1 MKRVAFSIF
10 LLMLALLVGQTAFAG
25 GGDTEP
31 AVDIRIGITP
41 TQGDPGTDITVTG
54 TGADPARTVFVTLS
68 PQADSAEGA
77 LATVEV
83 QPESDGSFS
92 ATLTV
97 PDDTP
102 DGRYAV
108 RAEQFA
114 DSGNPLQYY
123 WNAFIVGAGGE
134 GPLLPVTGT
143 FPGTPLTITAGIALF
158 LLAAMLLRGLYGA
171 AVKK

>member
-1 MKRVAFSIF
+1 MKRVAFSII
-10 LLMLALLVGQTAFAG
+10 LLALVLLLGGTVYAG
-25 GGDTEP
+25 EGDTGA
-31 AVDIRIGITP
+31 AVSIRISITP
-41 TQGDPGTDITVTG
+41 VQGDPGAEITVTG
-54 TGADPARTVFVTLS
+54 TGADPTLAVFVTLS

-77 LATVEV
+77 LVTVEV
-83 QPESDGSFS
+83 NPADDGSFS

-114 DSGNPLQYY
+114 AGGNVLQYY
-123 WNAFIVGAGGE
+123 WNAFTVGAGGE

-143 FPGTPLTITAGIALF
+143 LPGTTLTITAGIALF
-158 LLAAMLLRGLYGA
+158 LLAVMLGRGLYGA
-171 AVKK
+171 VGKK